1 MGPIPL
7 KAVTNPFPR
16 EEENPTSEALG
27 VVFDPTIGEGDVETP
42 LLNDSSKASLSPPVG
57 SRLRSFKRDWLTNK
71 CSQNVLNIITNGYVL
86 PFRSKPNLIR
96 FPLILSE
103 YKAQQKDQALA
114 TCNQSLLSKNAI
126 ERVENVKSLGFYSR
140 LFLVPKP
147 HQRWR
152 PVIDLSRLNTFLH
165 VEKFKM
171 ETPESIRTSLV
182 PGEWVS
188 SIDLSDAYLHIPIHP
203 NSRKYLRFCYKA
215 QVFQF
220 TSLPFGLA
228 TAPQVF
234 TMIVKEVKLM
244 ALSRTQNSP
253 IPGRLA
259 DQVPVPGG
267 ISKGHTGSG
276 RPNPILGLDNQPG
289 KIRTETYSGVFVRG
303 LRIPPRFSPCKTHSR
318 EMAQTS
324 GFDPTTQVKTC
335 FDCKMFDV
343 SNWVASLNGEN
354 GPGGTPSHEALSVS
368 SQGALEIS
376 SVAGQPPSL
385 DRSHCSPPKLVAK
398 PLKCDERRRP
408 SSQGPQY
415 PTLYRRLKRRLG
427 RSLRSK
433 FYKRA
438 VVRAGKEATHKCP
451 GIEGGLPGLSR
462 LQGPVP
468 ESNSVSCDGQL
479 NSGSL
484 HQQAGGNSL
493 SRDVRSP
500 VENHDLVPSL
510 PYNIESQAHSR
521 VSECDGRP
529 PIQVQPSAV
538 NRMVSAPS
546 GLQAN
551 LPKVVH
557 PSCRLIR
564 HSPESQTPSICVSYP
579 RPKGLEHRCS
589 EHKLDQPHGLRL
601 PSYGSPSQGDP
612 KDQAMPLPDHRDSPR
627 LARDALVLGP
637 SAALNRDPTT
647 TPSVND
653 PTPTVPQLCV
663 PQQSTT
669 AEPPRLVSRSGQ
681 LQEQGFS
688 VEVAER
694 IAAPQRSSTRTI
706 YRSKWA
712 LFEKWCREN
721 SVDFSTPSVKQI
733 SDFFMYLYQDL
744 NRRPST
750 IDGYRTAIVDTLGPT
765 AQHIAHNADLHRLL
779 SSFHRDRPKSSRN
792 LPKWN
797 LSVVLNEL
805 TKAPFE
811 PMKDSNLKH
820 LTLKTA
826 FLLALASGK
835 RRSEIHAWVANKVA
849 NLGQW
854 EKVALFPSSDFIAK
868 NQLAREGSQSVS
880 PVTIPALTT
889 IVDGQFKED
898 RTLCP
903 VRALRFYLDRTK
915 DLRGS
920 RSLLFISF
928 KKGHTSDIRPATLS
942 SWLKQTILLCYK
954 QADQQALDLVQV
966 KAHDIWA
973 FAASKAFYGGV
984 SVEQIMQAC
993 HWKARNTFTNFYL
1006 KDRTWSDTDNNMYLG
1021 GGGAHP
1027 LQISLQESLPGSRY
1041 SFTFKMLRVRSFYF
1055 LIIR

>member
-1 MGPIPL
+1 M
-7 KAVTNPFPR
+7 
-16 EEENPTSEALG
+16 
-27 VVFDPTIGEGDVETP
+27 
-42 LLNDSSKASLSPPVG
+42 
-57 SRLRSFKRDWLTNK
+57 
-71 CSQNVLNIITNGYVL
+71 
-86 PFRSKPNLIR
+86 
-96 FPLILSE
+96 
-103 YKAQQKDQALA
+103 
-114 TCNQSLLSKNAI
+114 
-126 ERVENVKSLGFYSR
+126 
-140 LFLVPKP
+140 
-147 HQRWR
+147 
-152 PVIDLSRLNTFLH
+152 
-165 VEKFKM
+165 
-171 ETPESIRTSLV
+171 
-182 PGEWVS
+182 
-188 SIDLSDAYLHIPIHP
+188 
-203 NSRKYLRFCYKA
+203 
-215 QVFQF
+215 
-220 TSLPFGLA
+220 
-228 TAPQVF
+228 
-234 TMIVKEVKLM
+234 
-244 ALSRTQNSP
+244 
-253 IPGRLA
+253 
-259 DQVPVPGG
+259 
-267 ISKGHTGSG
+267 
-276 RPNPILGLDNQPG
+276 
-289 KIRTETYSGVFVRG
+289 
-303 LRIPPRFSPCKTHSR
+303 
-318 EMAQTS
+318 
-324 GFDPTTQVKTC
+324 
-335 FDCKMFDV
+335 
-343 SNWVASLNGEN
+343 
-354 GPGGTPSHEALSVS
+354 
-368 SQGALEIS
+368 
-376 SVAGQPPSL
+376 
-385 DRSHCSPPKLVAK
+385 
-398 PLKCDERRRP
+398 
-408 SSQGPQY
+408 
-415 PTLYRRLKRRLG
+415 
-427 RSLRSK
+427 
-433 FYKRA
+433 
-438 VVRAGKEATHKCP
+438 
-451 GIEGGLPGLSR
+451 
-462 LQGPVP
+462 P

-484 HQQAGGNSL
+484 HQQARGNSF

-538 NRMVSAPS
+538 NGMVPAPS

-589 EHKLDQPHGLRL
+589 EHKLDQPHGIRL
-601 PSYGSPSQGDP
+601 PSCGSPSQGDP

-653 PTPTVPQLCV
+653 PTQTVPQLCV
-663 PQQSTT
+663 PQQSAT

-733 SDFFMYLYQDL
+733 SDIFMYLYQDL

-797 LSVVLNEL
+797 LSVVVNEL
-805 TKAPFE
+805 TKAPFK
-811 PMKDSNLKH
+811 PMKDSDLKH

-889 IVDGQFKED
+889 IVDRQFKED

-966 KAHDIWA
+966 KAHDIRA

-984 SVEQIMQAC
+984 SVDQIMQAC
-993 HWKARNTFTNFYL
+993 HWKAHNTFTNFYL
-1006 KDRTWSDTDNNMYLG
+1006 KDLTWSDTDNNMYLG
-1021 GGGAHP
+1021 PVVAAQQVLDPSPQTSCPRKENRGGGGAHP
-1027 LQISLQESLPGSRY
+1027 LQPSLQESLPGSRY

-1055 LIIR
+1055 FNYQVISIKNLVSCR

>member
-1 MGPIPL
+1 MGAIPL

-16 EEENPTSEALG
+16 EEENPTSEAPG
-27 VVFDPTIGEGDVETP
+27 VVFDPTIGEGGVETP
-42 LLNDSSKASLSPPVG
+42 LRNDSSKASFSPPVG

-114 TCNQSLLSKNAI
+114 TCIQSLLSKNAI
-126 ERVENVKSLGFYSR
+126 ERAENVKSLGFYSR

-152 PVIDLSRLNTFLH
+152 PVIGLSGLNTFLH

-188 SIDLSDAYLHIPIHP
+188 LIDLLDAYLHIPIHP

-228 TAPQVF
+228 TAPPGLYDDRKGSE
-234 TMIVKEVKLM
+234 TNGPLK
-244 ALSRTQNSP
+244 RTQNSP

-276 RPNPILGLDNQPG
+276 RPNPILGLDNQPR

-368 SQGALEIS
+368 SQGALDIS

-385 DRSHCSPPKLVAK
+385 DRSHCSPPRLVAK

-438 VVRAGKEATHKCP
+438 VVRSGKKATHKCP
-451 GIEGGLPGLSR
+451 GIEGDLPGPSR

-484 HQQAGGNSL
+484 HQQARGNSL

-579 RPKGLEHRCS
+579 RPKGLEHRYS

-601 PSYGSPSQGDP
+601 PSYGSPSQGDQ

-653 PTPTVPQLCV
+653 PTQTVPQVCV

-811 PMKDSNLKH
+811 PMKDSDLKH

-826 FLLALASGK
+826 FLVALASGK

-889 IVDGQFKED
+889 
-898 RTLCP
+898 L
-903 VRALRFYLDRTK
+903 
-915 DLRGS
+915 
-920 RSLLFISF
+920 
-928 KKGHTSDIRPATLS
+928 
-942 SWLKQTILLCYK
+942 
-954 QADQQALDLVQV
+954 
-966 KAHDIWA
+966 
-973 FAASKAFYGGV
+973 
-984 SVEQIMQAC
+984 
-993 HWKARNTFTNFYL
+993 
-1006 KDRTWSDTDNNMYLG
+1006 
-1021 GGGAHP
+1021 
-1027 LQISLQESLPGSRY
+1027 
-1041 SFTFKMLRVRSFYF
+1041 
-1055 LIIR
+1055 

>member
-1 MGPIPL
+1 MGTIPL
-7 KAVTNPFPR
+7 KAVTNPFLW
-16 EEENPTSEALG
+16 EEENPTSEAPG
-27 VVFDPTIGEGDVETP
+27 VVFDPTIGEGGVETP
-42 LLNDSSKASLSPPVG
+42 LLNDSSKTSLSPPVG
-57 SRLRSFKRDWLTNK
+57 SRLRSFKRDWLINK

-114 TCNQSLLSKNAI
+114 TCIQSLLSKNAI
-126 ERVENVKSLGFYSR
+126 ERVENVKSLRFYSR

-171 ETPESIRTSLV
+171 ETLESIRTSLV

-244 ALSRTQNSP
+244 ALSR
-253 IPGRLA
+253 
-259 DQVPVPGG
+259 
-267 ISKGHTGSG
+267 
-276 RPNPILGLDNQPG
+276 
-289 KIRTETYSGVFVRG
+289 G
-303 LRIPPRFSPCKTHSR
+303 LRIHQYLDDWLIRSQSQEESQRDTQAVVDLTQSLGWIINQEKSELKP
-318 EMAQTS
+318 
-324 GFDPTTQVKTC
+324 TQVFSFVGYEYHLDSALVRPTHERWLKLQDLILRLKSKRVLTARC
-335 FDCKMFDV
+335 LM
-343 SNWVASLNGEN
+343 SNWVASLNREN

-385 DRSHCSPPKLVAK
+385 DRSHCSPPRLVAK

-438 VVRAGKEATHKCP
+438 VVRAGKKATHKCP
-451 GIEGGLPGLSR
+451 RIEGGLPGPSR

-484 HQQAGGNSL
+484 HQQARGNSL

-521 VSECDGRP
+521 VSKCDGRP

-551 LPKVVH
+551 LPEVVH

-589 EHKLDQPHGLRL
+589 KHKLDQPHGLRL
-601 PSYGSPSQGDP
+601 PSYGSLSQGDP

-653 PTPTVPQLCV
+653 PTQTVPQLCV

-669 AEPPRLVSRSGQ
+669 TEPPRLVSRSGQ

-811 PMKDSNLKH
+811 PMKDSDLKH

-835 RRSEIHAWVANKVA
+835 RRSEIHAWVANKVS

-889 IVDGQFKED
+889 IVDRQFKED

-903 VRALRFYLDRTK
+903 VRALRYYLDRTK

-928 KKGHTSDIRPATLS
+928 KKGHTSD
-942 SWLKQTILLCYK
+942 
-954 QADQQALDLVQV
+954 
-966 KAHDIWA
+966 
-973 FAASKAFYGGV
+973 
-984 SVEQIMQAC
+984 
-993 HWKARNTFTNFYL
+993 
-1006 KDRTWSDTDNNMYLG
+1006 
-1021 GGGAHP
+1021 P
-1027 LQISLQESLPGSRY
+1027 LHSLHG
-1041 SFTFKMLRVRSFYF
+1041 
-1055 LIIR
+1055 